1 MKDDAAQVK
10 QLLAPFRDRPVAV
23 DAERLAARR
32 ARSIAAIEREVR
44 GVAAQ
49 RQSRKRRIAQVGL
62 LLAAGVALA
71 FGVRRLGE
79 QRVPAPPLAI
89 TFVGSVGQTIAHGRQ
104 TPRQLRPGEALTVDP
119 GEIETAAEGSAEL
132 VAESGLGLRLGVATR
147 VSLAPLLEQSKQQ
160 VELRQGVLTC
170 TVPHL
175 NEGQHFSVQ
184 TPDARVVVHGTVF
197 SVHVD
202 GSLALGS
209 KTCVEVSDGVVVVQ
223 HDGTETALNAGER
236 WGCPSVAVPAPTAAS
251 SELPTR
257 PAVVTSSSSSSS
269 LPVVTARAPERG
281 TLGEESRLLQ
291 GALAAERLGQRA
303 LAQRLLQQLLSRYP
317 SSPLLPEARR
327 AQSRISEAAVAP

>member
-1 MKDDAAQVK
+1 MKDDAAEVK

-44 GVAAQ
+44 GVASQ
-49 RQSRKRRIAQVGL
+49 RQKRKQRRVIQAGL

-71 FGVRRLGE
+71 FGARRLGD
-79 QRVPAPPLAI
+79 QRVPASPLAI
-89 TFVGSVGQTIAHGRQ
+89 TFVGSVGQTIAHGPQ
-104 TPRQLRPGEALTVDP
+104 SPRPLRAGEALTVDP

-132 VAESGLGLRLGVATR
+132 VAGSGLGLRLGVATR

-251 SELPTR
+251 SEPPTR
-257 PAVVTSSSSSSS
+257 PAVVTSSSSP
-269 LPVVTARAPERG
+269 LPVVTGRAPERG